1 MNNSAGAGELLS
13 RASIIFWDFDGVIK
27 ESLDIKSNGFEQL
40 FLPYGTDV
48 AVRVRAH
55 HEANGGVSRYEKI
68 KLYLGW
74 IGESPDAARVGEF
87 CDRFSSLVCD
97 AVIQCQWVPGVYA
110 YLAANHERQ
119 KFVVV
124 TGTPQ
129 REIEHIL
136 GALRITDWFCEVH
149 GAPTPKDIAI
159 QQVLQRLGCAAR
171 ECLVIGDSATDLAAA
186 ESNDLP
192 FLLRRTSQ
200 NGPLQ
205 STFMGTTFRTLN

>member
-1 MNNSAGAGELLS
+1 MNNAAAAGELLS
-13 RASIIFWDFDGVIK
+13 RASVIFWDFDGVIK

-119 KFVVV
+119 RFVVV

-129 REIEHIL
+129 REIEHIVR
-136 GALRITDWFCEVH
+136 ALRITDWFCEVH
-149 GAPTPKDIAI
+149 GAPTRKDVAI
-159 QQVLQRLGCAAR
+159 QQVLKRLGCAAR
-171 ECLVIGDSATDLAAA
+171 ECLVVGDSTTD
-186 ESNDLP
+186 
-192 FLLRRTSQ
+192 T
-200 NGPLQ
+200 
-205 STFMGTTFRTLN
+205 